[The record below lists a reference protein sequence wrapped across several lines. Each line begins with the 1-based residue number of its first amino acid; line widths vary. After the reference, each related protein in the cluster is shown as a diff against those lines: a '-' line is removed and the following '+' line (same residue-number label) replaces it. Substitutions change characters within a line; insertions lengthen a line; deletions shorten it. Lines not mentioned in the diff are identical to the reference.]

1 MKHRCALDA
10 RITIAPAPGIRQH
23 SEKQRKQRKK
33 QVFPHLPGAAVLLIC
48 VHRDRHGARRKPP
61 LSQRSRAMSPP
72 RPASPPVPARSASR
86 RTAAALALA
95 FACAFSSVQAQTPL
109 LRVDYE
115 SGTIDSGIPDLNTS
129 DASAP
134 DASFVVETAR
144 AGRYAIAHKVV
155 LDDPA
160 YVSEGTPR
168 SESAALR
175 ILPARYR
182 SGDHR
187 RYAFSLLLQDW
198 EDYTAGSIPS
208 VDIVWQFKHTQGG
221 PDMFVGVRRNQLILR
236 YGNSQSVLI
245 NDIRPYDNAWIDLR
259 FDVLWTDT
267 PTGYF
272 TADLRLPGE
281 SGFTRRA
288 AASGIVTLDPTAT
301 GAFGYPKWG
310 LYRPDSNSTRG
321 SARTRIAL
329 HDEISV
335 TALPAARIRLN
346 KAFAP
351 SGRADAGDQFTLAIA
366 PPAPAGT
373 VSATTA
379 GSGAQVTS
387 PPALLVAA
395 NGGGRYVLSET
406 AAASAPGTDLRRY
419 RSAYACTNA
428 LAGGQAPQGD
438 GASFALTLA
447 DNDDLSCTFTNTRLS
462 NSDLAVA
469 VTNTPAQ
476 GPNDLAD
483 DGVVAGAL
491 TTYRIQVSN
500 HGPDAAAGARVRDS
514 ALAGLSCADPVPCT
528 GAACPAAT
536 VPIAELMGQGVVL
549 GELADGASVS
559 LDVSCTVA
567 R

>member
-1 MKHRCALDA
+1 MPNLLPASSK
-10 RITIAPAPGIRQH
+10 APARNAP
-23 SEKQRKQRKK
+23 
-33 QVFPHLPGAAVLLIC
+33 
-48 VHRDRHGARRKPP
+48 RHAF
-61 LSQRSRAMSPP
+61 A
-72 RPASPPVPARSASR
+72 
-86 RTAAALALA
+86 TAAALALV
-95 FACAFSSVQAQTPL
+95 FAGALATARAQTPL
-109 LRVDYE
+109 LHVDYE
-115 SGTIDSGIPDLNTS
+115 SGTIDSGIADLDAS

-134 DASFVVETAR
+134 DAVFVSETAR
-144 AGRYAIAHKVV
+144 AGRYAIGHKVV

-160 YVSEGTPR
+160 YVSDGKPR

-175 ILPARYR
+175 TLPTRYR

-187 RYAFSLLLQDW
+187 RYAFSLMLKDW
-198 EDYTAGSIPS
+198 EDYTAGSIAS

-236 YGNSQSVLI
+236 YANTQAVLI

-259 FDVLWTDT
+259 IDVLWADT

-281 SGFTRRA
+281 AGFTRRA
-288 AASGIVTLDPTAT
+288 AAAGIVTLDPTAT

-310 LYRPDSNSTRG
+310 LYRPDSDSARG

-335 TALPAARIRLN
+335 SALPVARIRLN
-346 KAFAP
+346 KAFAA
-351 SGRADAGDQFTLAIA
+351 SGRAADGDQFALTIA
-366 PPAPAGT
+366 PPAPSGA
-373 VSATTA
+373 VSATTT

-387 PPALLVAA
+387 APSLLVAA

-428 LAGGQAPQGD
+428 LAGGQAPRGD
-438 GASFALTLA
+438 GTSFALTLA
-447 DNDDLSCTFTNTRLS
+447 DNDDLDCSFTNTRS
-462 NSDLAVA
+462 SSSDLAVA
-469 VTNTPAQ
+469 VTNTPDR
-476 GPNDLAD
+476 GPGDLAD
-483 DGVVAGAL
+483 DSVVAGAVS
-491 TTYRIQVSN
+491 TYRIRVSN
-500 HGPDAAAGARVRDS
+500 NGPDAATGAVVRDA
-514 ALAGLSCADPVPCT
+514 ALAGLSCNDPVPCA

-536 VPIAELMGQGVVL
+536 VAVADLMGAGVTL
-549 GELADGASVS
+549 GELANGASVS
-559 LDVSCTVA
+559 LDVSCLVA

>member
-1 MKHRCALDA
+1 
-10 RITIAPAPGIRQH
+10 
-23 SEKQRKQRKK
+23 
-33 QVFPHLPGAAVLLIC
+33 
-48 VHRDRHGARRKPP
+48 
-61 LSQRSRAMSPP
+61 MSHP
-72 RPASPPVPARSASR
+72 RPASPPAPARGASR
-86 RTAAALALA
+86 RIAAALAFA
-95 FACAFSSVQAQTPL
+95 FACAFSGAQAQTL
-109 LRVDYE
+109 LLQVDYE
-115 SGTIDSGIPDLNTS
+115 SGTIDSGIPNLTTS

-160 YVSEGTPR
+160 YVSEGKPR
-168 SESAALR
+168 SESAALS

-187 RYAFSLLLQDW
+187 RYAFSLMLKDW

-281 SGFTRRA
+281 SGFTRA
-288 AASGIVTLDPTAT
+288 AAAAGIVTLDPTAT

-310 LYRPDSNSTRG
+310 LYRPDSQSAQG
-321 SARTRIAL
+321 SAITRIAL

-335 TALPAARIRLN
+335 TALPVARIRLN
-346 KAFAP
+346 KAFAA
-351 SGRADAGDQFTLAIA
+351 SGRAAAGDQFTLAIA

-395 NGGGRYVLSET
+395 NGGGRYVLSE
-406 AAASAPGTDLRRY
+406 AAAVSAPGTDLRRY
-419 RSAYACTNA
+419 RTTYACTNA
-428 LAGGQAPQGD
+428 LAGGQTPQGD

-462 NSDLAVA
+462 NSDLAVS
-469 VTNTPAQ
+469 VTNTPDQ
-476 GPNDLAD
+476 GPDDLSD
-483 DGVVAGAL
+483 DSVVAGA
-491 TTYRIQVSN
+491 TSTYRIRVSN
-500 HGPDAAAGARVRDS
+500 HGPDAATGAVVRDA
-514 ALAGLSCADPVPCT
+514 ALAGLSCNDPVPCA
-528 GAACPAAT
+528 GAACPGPT
-536 VPIAELMGQGVVL
+536 VAVADLMGAGVTL
-549 GELADGASVS
+549 GELTNGAAVS
-559 LDVSCTVA
+559 LDVSCRVA

>member
-1 MKHRCALDA
+1 
-10 RITIAPAPGIRQH
+10 
-23 SEKQRKQRKK
+23 
-33 QVFPHLPGAAVLLIC
+33 
-48 VHRDRHGARRKPP
+48 
-61 LSQRSRAMSPP
+61 MSNP
-72 RPASPPVPARSASR
+72 RPASSCAPARTAPSR
-86 RTAAALALA
+86 AFAIAIAAALVLASAL
-95 FACAFSSVQAQTPL
+95 SSAQAQTPL

-115 SGTIDSGIPDLNTS
+115 SGTTDSGIPDLSTT

-134 DASFVVETAR
+134 DASFITETAR
-144 AGRYAIAHKVV
+144 AGRYAIAHNVV

-160 YVSEGTPR
+160 YVSEGKPR
-168 SESAALR
+168 SESAALK

-198 EDYTAGSIPS
+198 EDYVAGSIPS

-236 YGNSQSVLI
+236 YGNNQSVLI

-281 SGFTRRA
+281 SAFARK
-288 AASGIVTLDPTAT
+288 ASAFGIVTLDPTAT
-301 GAFGYPKWG
+301 GSFGYPKWG
-310 LYRPDSNSTRG
+310 LYRPDSDSARG

-335 TALPAARIRLN
+335 TALPVARIRLN

-351 SGRADAGDQFTLAIA
+351 SGRAGAGDQFALTIT
-366 PPAPAGT
+366 PPAPAGA

-395 NGGGRYVLSET
+395 GGGGTYVLSE
-406 AAASAPGTDLRRY
+406 AAAATAPGTDLGRY

-428 LAGGQAPQGD
+428 LGGGQQPRGD

-447 DNDDLSCTFTNTRLS
+447 DNDDLSCTFTNTRS
-462 NSDLAVA
+462 NSADLEVT
-469 VTNTPAQ
+469 VTNTPGQ
-476 GPNDLAD
+476 GPSDLAD
-483 DGVVAGAL
+483 DSVVAGAL
-491 TTYRIQVSN
+491 STYRIRVSN
-500 HGPDAAAGARVRDS
+500 NGPDAATGAIVRDA
-514 ALAGLSCADPVPCT
+514 ALAGLSCNDPVPCA

-536 VPIAELMGQGVVL
+536 VAVADLMGAGVTL
-549 GELADGASVS
+549 GELTNGASVS
-559 LDVSCTVA
+559 LDVICRVVQ
-567 R
+567 

>member
-1 MKHRCALDA
+1 
-10 RITIAPAPGIRQH
+10 
-23 SEKQRKQRKK
+23 
-33 QVFPHLPGAAVLLIC
+33 
-48 VHRDRHGARRKPP
+48 
-61 LSQRSRAMSPP
+61 MSNSP
-72 RPASPPVPARSASR
+72 PASPPSPRAWR
-86 RTAAALALA
+86 RTAALA
-95 FACAFSSVQAQTPL
+95 FAFAFACSSAHAQTQL

-115 SGTIDSGIPDLNTS
+115 SGTIDSGIPDLSTS
-129 DASAP
+129 DASAA
-134 DASFVVETAR
+134 DAIFVSDTAR

-160 YVSEGTPR
+160 YVSEGKPR
-168 SESAALR
+168 SESAALS

-187 RYAFSLLLQDW
+187 RYAFSLMLKDW
-198 EDYTAGSIPS
+198 EDYTAGSIAS

-236 YGNSQSVLI
+236 YGNTQSVLI

-288 AASGIVTLDPTAT
+288 GVAGIVTLDPTAT

-310 LYRPDSNSTRG
+310 LYRPDSDSSRG
-321 SARTRIAL
+321 SAITRIAL

-335 TALPAARIRLN
+335 TALPVARIRLN

-351 SGRADAGDQFTLAIA
+351 SGRAADGDQFTLSIA
-366 PPAPAGT
+366 PPAPAGA
-373 VSATTA
+373 VRATTT

-387 PPALLVAA
+387 LPALLVAA
-395 NGGGRYVLSET
+395 SGGGTYVLSEA
-406 AAASAPGTDLRRY
+406 AAASAPGTDLGRY
-419 RSAYACTNA
+419 RTAYACTNA
-428 LAGGQAPQGD
+428 RAGGQAPRGD

-447 DNDDLSCTFTNTRLS
+447 DEDDLSCTFTNTRS
-462 NSDLAVA
+462 GDSDLAIA

-476 GPNDLAD
+476 GPGDQPDDSVLA
-483 DGVVAGAL
+483 GTVS
-491 TTYRIQVSN
+491 TYRIRVSN
-500 HGPDAAAGARVRDS
+500 NGPDAATGAIVRDA
-514 ALAGLSCADPVPCT
+514 ALAGLSCSDPVPCA
-528 GAACPAAT
+528 GVAYPGPT
-536 VPIAELMGQGVVL
+536 VAVADLMGAGVTL
-549 GELADGASVS
+549 GELANGASVS
-559 LDVSCTVA
+559 LDVSCLVA

>member
-1 MKHRCALDA
+1 M
-10 RITIAPAPGIRQH
+10 
-23 SEKQRKQRKK
+23 SN
-33 QVFPHLPGAAVLLIC
+33 
-48 VHRDRHGARRKPP
+48 P
-61 LSQRSRAMSPP
+61 LS
-72 RPASPPVPARSASR
+72 ASPPTPARSASR
-86 RTAAALALA
+86 RIVAALMFALALA
-95 FACAFSSVQAQTPL
+95 CASAHAQTPL

-115 SGTIDSGIPDLNTS
+115 TGTIDSGIPDLNTS
-129 DASAP
+129 DASAA
-134 DASFVVETAR
+134 DAIFVSETAR

-160 YVSEGTPR
+160 YVSEGKPR

-175 ILPARYR
+175 TLPARYR

-187 RYAFSLLLQDW
+187 RYAFSVMLKDW
-198 EDYTAGSIPS
+198 EDYTAGRIAS

-221 PDMFVGVRRNQLILR
+221 ADMFVGVRRNQLVLR
-236 YGNSQSVLI
+236 YANTQSVLI

-259 FDVLWTDT
+259 FDVLWADT

-288 AASGIVTLDPTAT
+288 AVAGIVTLDPTAT

-310 LYRPDSNSTRG
+310 LYRPDSDSSRG
-321 SARTRIAL
+321 SAITRIAL

-351 SGRADAGDQFTLAIA
+351 SGRAGDGDQFALSIA

-373 VSATTA
+373 VSATTT

-395 NGGGRYVLSET
+395 NGGGTYVLSET
-406 AAASAPGTDLRRY
+406 AAANAPGTDLGRY

-428 LAGGQAPQGD
+428 RAGGQAPRGD
-438 GASFALTLA
+438 GASFALALA
-447 DNDDLSCTFTNTRLS
+447 DEDDLSCTFTNTRA
-462 NSDLAVA
+462 NTSDLAIA

-476 GPNDLAD
+476 GPGDQPD
-483 DGVVAGAL
+483 DNVVAGAVS
-491 TTYRIQVSN
+491 TYRIQVSN
-500 HGPDAAAGARVRDS
+500 HGPDAATGAIVRDA
-514 ALAGLSCADPVPCT
+514 ALAGLACADPVACA

-536 VPIAELMGQGVVL
+536 VAVADLMGAGVTL
-549 GELADGASVS
+549 GELAGGASVS
-559 LDVSCTVA
+559 LDVSCRVA
-567 R
+567 Q